1 MKSPHVV
8 RPTSPSSAVVLSRA
22 SHRDRGLGSKEMELV
37 QTIGVLWGEVKKRDA
52 ALKGATKEVTALRK
66 ENKRLRQIA
75 AKQQN
80 CHSRLMHEG
89 ESVVRCEVCKDK
101 CSTGCGLAEARMD
114 DQQRARLIEAE
125 DTMASLKLTIGYLER
140 ENAKLHSELE
150 KNHRLKMVSDESCGS
165 AVRREAGVRREVI
178 DELLERLDSACD
190 KIKDTSYAENGG
202 PSLVRHSDGDEAR
215 WDRIL
220 RGVGRRPNRPK
231 AWRVSGFSS
240 LPDTAGATWRTR
252 EGHMIKNQ
260 SFYGLPR
267 SEISWNNPVRAGTQT
282 WRFYHG
288 PKLKADAKFTEAL
301 DRTRFN
307 EHLWSVKK
315 DFVHARREEQ
325 RSRFLAQTMLN
336 RQLATTRSWI
346 PQRRSRRELRNQETA
361 WRDLDT
367 MPVSAIK
374 QSITEKTEQ
383 LDSEGLQRICTHL
396 QSERDW
402 EDRWKMWES
411 VRREDIMH
419 ELKRRRAFNDRL
431 ADLSGQPPRITW
443 DSGTSLKSASGRT
456 EELSKP
462 RPRFYV
468 PRVTSETDLVDLVCK
483 DSSVALW
490 KLHED
495 RRRKELMERSVTV
508 LPERRV
514 YEHEVPEVM
523 TSTTDCFPD
532 REKISFEPSRELSTA
547 ATDER
552 PRGNAVREEEERER
566 LQTEED
572 SQRRL
577 SLARLEEVIE
587 DIRDF
592 EHKVNGGAFR
602 GSRADAE
609 KGISRN
615 PVDVGMN
622 GTFDHTTTPRVLKAT
637 PELLPTAYSNW
648 ASDDMLAPILKKL
661 IDLRSAGNRPELAPY
676 FEMVDEMLVVGDE
689 VAKLEEESS
698 KLDRNDTSMK
708 DMFRTEVDAQIEKL
722 VEVEGRLFAHLHTRM
737 STEGIECATWHEY
750 VKDASDCTVEIR
762 PGVGG
767 VEAGKWCK
775 DIFDMLE
782 RFAGVMGWA
791 APEVKVMEQGW
802 QSGYREI
809 IADFSLKPGVKRTP
823 EKGVFGFLKFEAGI
837 HRAVRIRHIES
848 GIEGF
853 ADCYRALK
861 SNKALALQQVSRKI
875 MEEKGKKIAKE
886 RGILRKQYMGTGDR
900 SEKIRSYNYLNGT
913 VVDHRLP
920 KPDDGLSA
928 LEDIMNGEGLLQDMI
943 EPLRLQEYRQRVK
956 DYVVF
961 EL

>member
-1 MKSPHVV
+1 
-8 RPTSPSSAVVLSRA
+8 
-22 SHRDRGLGSKEMELV
+22 
-37 QTIGVLWGEVKKRDA
+37 
-52 ALKGATKEVTALRK
+52 
-66 ENKRLRQIA
+66 
-75 AKQQN
+75 
-80 CHSRLMHEG
+80 
-89 ESVVRCEVCKDK
+89 
-101 CSTGCGLAEARMD
+101 
-114 DQQRARLIEAE
+114 
-125 DTMASLKLTIGYLER
+125 
-140 ENAKLHSELE
+140 
-150 KNHRLKMVSDESCGS
+150 
-165 AVRREAGVRREVI
+165 
-178 DELLERLDSACD
+178 
-190 KIKDTSYAENGG
+190 
-202 PSLVRHSDGDEAR
+202 
-215 WDRIL
+215 
-220 RGVGRRPNRPK
+220 
-231 AWRVSGFSS
+231 
-240 LPDTAGATWRTR
+240 
-252 EGHMIKNQ
+252 
-260 SFYGLPR
+260 LPR

-495 RRRKELMERSVTV
+495 RRRKELMERSVTGQGG
-508 LPERRV
+508 LLPGTPERRWLALALLLARFATAVNGRV

-622 GTFDHTTTPRVLKAT
+622 GTFDHTTTPRGGCFTVFGRRLEPSLMRMILPDLQYRTSIDANYECKVLKAT